1 MADIKN
7 TLKEFNAKRKL
18 KYDGQVALATGNS
31 KTSKHWKNKSIMY
44 SALVEKL
51 NQTTRT
57 PETYAEYK
65 KMSKTERDRIK
76 DQGGF
81 VGGKS

>member
-1 MADIKN
+1 METVAEN
-7 TLKEFNAKRKL
+7 NLNLKI

-65 KMSKTERDRIK
+65 KN
-76 DQGGF
+76 
-81 VGGKS
+81 V